1 MGLFD
6 FLKKNSTRAIKPN
19 FIDNS
24 HLYTRRIG
32 IARDFAIILND
43 DNTLTMLG
51 NNDNFWQLESH
62 ERIVKVTAAFAGYMG
77 LTESGCV
84 VTCGPAHE
92 FERYHEIER
101 WQNVRDVV
109 ACEGHTVALFDN
121 GNVEC
126 IDEPDGWEGVP
137 KHSAI
142 VRDWHHIKQVAVGFS
157 NIMGLTTD
165 GHVLYHSEDGF
176 TNSHFYDDFSDV
188 VQVDCYSHYFGT
200 DSSMILHSDGTVTSD
215 TFEGVDSWRNII
227 QISVGADVAIG
238 LKSNGTIEMVDN
250 RNTRNEVKN
259 WKNLACVV
267 CKFFG
272 VVGITKDG
280 EILSL
285 LAQP

>member
-6 FLKKNSTRAIKPN
+6 FLRKNSVRAIKPS
-19 FIDNS
+19 FMDNPQS
-24 HLYTRRIG
+24 LTGRIG

-51 NNDNFWQLESH
+51 RNDNFWQLESY

-77 LTESGCV
+77 LTESGHV

-109 ACEGHTVALFDN
+109 ACEGHTVALFAN

-126 IDEPDGWEGVP
+126 IDEPGGWEGVP
-137 KHSAI
+137 SHSAI
-142 VRDWHHIKQVAVGFS
+142 VCDWHHIKQVAVGFS

-238 LKSNGTIEMVDN
+238 LKSNGTIERKPITIKVEDN
-250 RNTRNEVKN
+250 LKDYTDLDYYNT
-259 WKNLACVV
+259 L
-267 CKFFG
+267 
-272 VVGITKDG
+272 
-280 EILSL
+280 
-285 LAQP
+285 PP